1 MFVVL
6 EFASS
11 SAGHCKAFLERALR
25 VLFGLLCAC
34 SIPFRKD
41 CVLPFSVD
49 RDCIWV
55 AICFYMW
62 FSCEI

>member
-1 MFVVL
+1 VL

-34 SIPFRKD
+34 NIPFRKD
-41 CVLPFSVD
+41 CSSVFCGS
-49 RDCIWV
+49 RLHLGGYLFLYV
-55 AICFYMW
+55 V
-62 FSCEI
+62 